1 LSKGKTINKY
11 QKMMESTLLQ
21 ATIDMNVGTVSRH
34 PKVKVK
40 IQPEKMVKRKVS
52 IHILDLNK

>member
-1 LSKGKTINKY
+1 
-11 QKMMESTLLQ
+11 MMESTLLQ